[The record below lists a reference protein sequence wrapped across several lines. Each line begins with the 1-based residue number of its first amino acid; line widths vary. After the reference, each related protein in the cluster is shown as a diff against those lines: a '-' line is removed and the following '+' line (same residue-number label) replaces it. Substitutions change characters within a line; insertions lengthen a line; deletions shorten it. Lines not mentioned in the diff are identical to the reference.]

1 MTERIGISTSDLR
14 RLLDVVDPARCGE
27 AGEELPYST
36 LADLAELL
44 PCDDISFNRANQAE
58 HRFSWQT
65 SSEFGHD
72 LGGDVAWDALSDWQT
87 DPQYGASVVEAD
99 WTRLQDLDLYTRAQA
114 EYVDAC
120 LRGSGI
126 SGYAQMCT
134 IIPTDGPDHCTMA
147 LQRMSGS
154 QFTAREILLFTLLRP
169 HLIVMHREQRRRMS
183 GVAPV
188 TQRQRQILELVAA
201 GHTNRQIARALFVS
215 EATVRKHLENAYERL
230 DVSSRT
236 AAVAKLAASP

>member
-14 RLLDVVDPARCGE
+14 RLMDIVDPARCGE

-44 PCDDISFNRANQAE
+44 PCDEVAFNRSNQAE
-58 HRFSWQT
+58 RRFSWQNAEE
-65 SSEFGHD
+65 SGVDIGSED
-72 LGGDVAWDALSDWQT
+72 LAWDAVADWQSA
-87 DPQYGASVVEAD
+87 PEYGSSVVEVD
-99 WTRLQDLDLYTRAQA
+99 WTRLQDLHLYTPAQA
-114 EYVDAC
+114 EYVDAS
-120 LRGSGI
+120 LRETGI

-134 IIPTDGPDHCTMA
+134 IFPAEGPDHCTMA

-154 QFTAREILLFTLLRP
+154 QFSAREILLFTLLRP
-169 HLIVMHREQRRRMS
+169 HLIVMHREQKRRHS
-183 GVAPV
+183 GAPKV
-188 TQRQRQILELVAA
+188 TPRQRQILELVAA

-236 AAVAKLAASP
+236 AAVAKLTPS